1 MNKKISKF
9 LKYILSACIAVLLL
23 YFSFREVEWKDFVEG
38 LRACRWEYILLSMA
52 AGIAAFWFRGLR
64 WRQLLLPIDP
74 STKRITTFN
83 AVSIGYIAN
92 FVFPR
97 IGEFVR
103 CGVVTRRSEPEDSG
117 DMGTGPG
124 SEVGSGGADR
134 FADGGWMTDGG
145 RLADG
150 HEGGRNRSHMIR
162 KRASYDKVLG
172 TVVLE
177 RGWDMLTML
186 LLLVMLLGARWEKFG
201 SFFMEQMWEPISAK
215 LDFSIWWIVILL
227 FAICACG
234 LWLIWKFR
242 ASGGLCSKIWGLLE
256 GLLQGF
262 SSCLRMKGKWRFFAS
277 TALIWGMY
285 WLMAA
290 ATMWAIPVLDDLN
303 MIDALFLSLAG
314 SLGWLIPVPG
324 GFGAF
329 HFVVSLALQAIYG
342 IPFETGIIFATLS
355 HESQAITMALF
366 GGISYGYESLKK

>member
-1 MNKKISKF
+1 MDKKISNII
-9 LKYILSACIAVLLL
+9 KYILSAGVAVLLL
-23 YFSFREVEWKDFVEG
+23 YFSFREVEWKDFMEG
-38 LRACRWEYILLSMA
+38 LRTCRWEFIVLSMA
-52 AGIAAFWFRGLR
+52 AGILAFWFRGIR

-83 AVSIGYIAN
+83 AVNIGYIAN

-103 CGVVTRRSEPEDSG
+103 CGVVTRRSAPEASESSHVGPDSAN
-117 DMGTGPG
+117 TGQ
-124 SEVGSGGADR
+124 A
-134 FADGGWMTDGG
+134 
-145 RLADG
+145 
-150 HEGGRNRSHMIR
+150 IR
-162 KRASYDKVLG
+162 KKASYDKVLG

-186 LLLVMLLGARWEKFG
+186 LLLVVLLSARWEKFG
-201 SFFMEQMWEPISAK
+201 GFFMTQMWEPLSAR
-215 LDFSIWWIVILL
+215 LDFSIWWIVVIL
-227 FAICACG
+227 AIMGVAFIG
-234 LWLIWKFR
+234 IVWKFR
-242 ASGGLCSKIWGLLE
+242 NSGGLCSKIWGLFN

-262 SSCLRMKGKWRFFAS
+262 SSCFRMKDKWRFFAS
-277 TALIWGMY
+277 TALIWSMY

-290 ATMWAIPVLDDLN
+290 STMWAIPVLDGLN

-366 GGISYGYESLKK
+366 GGGSYAYESLKK

>member
-1 MNKKISKF
+1 MDKKISNII
-9 LKYILSACIAVLLL
+9 KYILSACVAVLLL
-23 YFSFREVEWKDFVEG
+23 YFSFREVEWKDFMDG
-38 LRACRWEYILLSMA
+38 LRSCRWEFILLSMA

-74 STKRITTFN
+74 STRRITTFN
-83 AVSIGYIAN
+83 AVNIGYIAN

-103 CGVVTRRSEPEDSG
+103 CGVVTRRSAE
-117 DMGTGPG
+117 
-124 SEVGSGGADR
+124 
-134 FADGGWMTDGG
+134 
-145 RLADG
+145 
-150 HEGGRNRSHMIR
+150 N
-162 KRASYDKVLG
+162 KASYDKVLG

-186 LLLVMLLGARWEKFG
+186 LLLVVLLGARWEKFG
-201 SFFMEQMWEPISAK
+201 GFFMEQMWEPISAR
-215 LDFSIWWIVILL
+215 LDFSIWWIVALL
-227 FAICACG
+227 AAAG
-234 LWLIWKFR
+234 LGCFWFIWRFR
-242 ASGGLCSKIWGLLE
+242 ASGGLCSKIWGLFE

-262 SSCLRMKGKWRFFAS
+262 SSCLRMEGKWRFFAS

-290 ATMWAIPVLDDLN
+290 ATMWAIPVLDGLN

-314 SLGWLIPVPG
+314 SLGWLVPVPG

-366 GGISYGYESLKK
+366 GGGSYAYESLKK

>member
-1 MNKKISKF
+1 M
-9 LKYILSACIAVLLL
+9 
-23 YFSFREVEWKDFVEG
+23 EG
-38 LRACRWEYILLSMA
+38 LRTCRWEFIVLSMV

-83 AVSIGYIAN
+83 AVNIGYIAN

-103 CGVVTRRSEPEDSG
+103 CGVVARRSEE
-117 DMGTGPG
+117 
-124 SEVGSGGADR
+124 
-134 FADGGWMTDGG
+134 
-145 RLADG
+145 
-150 HEGGRNRSHMIR
+150 
-162 KRASYDKVLG
+162 KKASYDKVLG

-186 LLLVMLLGARWEKFG
+186 MLLVVLLSARWEKFG
-201 SFFMEQMWEPISAK
+201 GFFMTQMWEPLSAR
-215 LDFSIWWIVILL
+215 LDFSIWWIVSLL
-227 FAICACG
+227 ACFG
-234 LWLIWKFR
+234 LTCFGLVWKFR
-242 ASGGLCSKIWGLLE
+242 TSGGICSRIWGLFI

-262 SSCLRMKGKWRFFAS
+262 SSCFRMKDKWKFLLS
-277 TALIWGMY
+277 TALIWSMY

-290 ATMWAIPVLDDLN
+290 ATMWAIPVLDGLN

-314 SLGWLIPVPG
+314 SLGWLVPVPG

-355 HESQAITMALF
+355 HESQAITMAIF
-366 GGISYGYESLKK
+366 GGVSYGYESLKK

>member
-1 MNKKISKF
+1 MNKKITKF
-9 LKYILSACIAVLLL
+9 LKYILSATVAAVLL
-23 YFSFREVEWKDFVEG
+23 YFSFREVDWQDFLVG
-38 LRACRWEYILLSMA
+38 LKTCRWEFILLSMA
-52 AGIAAFWFRGLR
+52 AGVIAFWFRGLR
-64 WRQLLLPIDP
+64 WRQLLLPIDN

-83 AVSIGYIAN
+83 AVNIGYIAN

-103 CGVVTRRSEPEDSG
+103 CGVVARRSQD
-117 DMGTGPG
+117 
-124 SEVGSGGADR
+124 
-134 FADGGWMTDGG
+134 
-145 RLADG
+145 
-150 HEGGRNRSHMIR
+150 
-162 KRASYDKVLG
+162 KKASYDKVLG

-186 LLLVMLLGARWEKFG
+186 LLLAVLLVARWGKFG
-201 SFFMEQMWEPISAK
+201 GFFMTQMWEPVSARI
-215 LDFSIWWIVILL
+215 DFSIWWIVAALVIMGAGLL
-227 FAICACG
+227 
-234 LWLIWKFR
+234 WVIWKFR
-242 ASGGLCSKIWGLLE
+242 ERGGICSKIWGIFL

-262 SSCLRMKGKWRFFAS
+262 SSCFKMEGKWRFFAS
-277 TALIWGMY
+277 TALIWAMY

-290 ATMWAIPVLDDLN
+290 ATMWAIPVLDGLN

-314 SLGWLIPVPG
+314 SLGWLVPVPG

-366 GGISYGYESLKK
+366 GGLSYGYESLR

>member
-1 MNKKISKF
+1 MDKKISNII
-9 LKYILSACIAVLLL
+9 KYILSAGVAVLLL
-23 YFSFREVEWKDFVEG
+23 YFSFREVKWEDFMEG
-38 LRACRWEYILLSMA
+38 LRTCRWEFIVLSMA
-52 AGIAAFWFRGLR
+52 AGILAFWFRGIR

-83 AVSIGYIAN
+83 AVNIGYIAN

-103 CGVVTRRSEPEDSG
+103 CGVVTRRSAPEASGVDYAGLEPAN
-117 DMGTGPG
+117 
-124 SEVGSGGADR
+124 VGQESASAGQA
-134 FADGGWMTDGG
+134 T
-145 RLADG
+145 
-150 HEGGRNRSHMIR
+150 
-162 KRASYDKVLG
+162 KKKASYDKVLG

-186 LLLVMLLGARWEKFG
+186 LLLVVLLSARWEKFG
-201 SFFMEQMWEPISAK
+201 GFFMTQMWEPLSAR
-215 LDFSIWWIVILL
+215 LDFSIWWIVVILAVSGAS
-227 FAICACG
+227 FFGIV
-234 LWLIWKFR
+234 WKFR
-242 ASGGLCSKIWGLLE
+242 NSGGICSKIWGLFS

-262 SSCLRMKGKWRFFAS
+262 SSCFRMKDKWQFLLS
-277 TALIWGMY
+277 TALIWSMY

-290 ATMWAIPVLDDLN
+290 STMWAIPVLDGLN

-314 SLGWLIPVPG
+314 SLGWLVPVPS

-366 GGISYGYESLKK
+366 GGGSYAYESLKK

>member
-1 MNKKISKF
+1 MDKKISNII
-9 LKYILSACIAVLLL
+9 KYILSAGVAIILL
-23 YFSFREVEWKDFVEG
+23 YFSFREVEWKDFMEG
-38 LRACRWEYILLSMA
+38 LRTCRWEFIVLSMV

-83 AVSIGYIAN
+83 AVNIGYIAN

-103 CGVVTRRSEPEDSG
+103 CGVVARRSEE
-117 DMGTGPG
+117 
-124 SEVGSGGADR
+124 
-134 FADGGWMTDGG
+134 
-145 RLADG
+145 
-150 HEGGRNRSHMIR
+150 
-162 KRASYDKVLG
+162 KKASYDKVLG

-186 LLLVMLLGARWEKFG
+186 MLLVVLLSARWEKFG
-201 SFFMEQMWEPISAK
+201 GFFMTQMWEPLSAR
-215 LDFSIWWIVILL
+215 LDFSIWWIVSLL
-227 FAICACG
+227 ACFG
-234 LWLIWKFR
+234 LACFGLVWKFR
-242 ASGGLCSKIWGLLE
+242 TSGGICSRIWGLFI

-262 SSCLRMKGKWRFFAS
+262 SSCFRMKDKWKFLLS
-277 TALIWGMY
+277 TALIWSMY

-290 ATMWAIPVLDDLN
+290 ATMWAIPVLDGLN

-314 SLGWLIPVPG
+314 SLGWLVPVPG

-355 HESQAITMALF
+355 HESQAITMAIF
-366 GGISYGYESLKK
+366 GGVSYGYESLKK

>member
-1 MNKKISKF
+1 MDKKISNII
-9 LKYILSACIAVLLL
+9 KYILSAGVAIILL
-23 YFSFREVEWKDFVEG
+23 YFSFREVEWKDFMEG
-38 LRACRWEYILLSMA
+38 LRTCRWEFIVLSMV

-83 AVSIGYIAN
+83 AVNIGYIAN

-103 CGVVTRRSEPEDSG
+103 CGVVARRSEE
-117 DMGTGPG
+117 
-124 SEVGSGGADR
+124 
-134 FADGGWMTDGG
+134 
-145 RLADG
+145 
-150 HEGGRNRSHMIR
+150 
-162 KRASYDKVLG
+162 KKASYDKVLG

-186 LLLVMLLGARWEKFG
+186 MLLVVLLSARWEKFG
-201 SFFMEQMWEPISAK
+201 GFFMTQMWEPLSAR
-215 LDFSIWWIVILL
+215 LDFSIWWIVSLL
-227 FAICACG
+227 ACFG
-234 LWLIWKFR
+234 LASFCLVWKFR
-242 ASGGLCSKIWGLLE
+242 TSGGICSRIWGLFI

-262 SSCLRMKGKWRFFAS
+262 SSCFRMKDKWKFLLS
-277 TALIWGMY
+277 TALIWSMY

-290 ATMWAIPVLDDLN
+290 ATMWAIPVLDGLN

-314 SLGWLIPVPG
+314 SLGWLVPVPG

-355 HESQAITMALF
+355 HESQAITMAIF
-366 GGISYGYESLKK
+366 GGVSYGYESLKK

>member
-1 MNKKISKF
+1 MNKKASKF
-9 LKYILSACIAVLLL
+9 IKYILSACVAIILL
-23 YFSFREVEWKDFVEG
+23 YFSFREVEWKNFVEG
-38 LRACRWEYILLSMA
+38 LRTCRWEYILLSMA

-74 STKRITTFN
+74 TTGRITTFN
-83 AVSIGYIAN
+83 AINIGYIAN

-103 CGVVTRRSEPEDSG
+103 CGVITRRS
-117 DMGTGPG
+117 
-124 SEVGSGGADR
+124 AD
-134 FADGGWMTDGG
+134 
-145 RLADG
+145 
-150 HEGGRNRSHMIR
+150 N
-162 KRASYDKVLG
+162 RASYDKVLG

-186 LLLVMLLGARWEKFG
+186 LLLVVLLGARWEKFG
-201 SFFMEQMWEPISAK
+201 SFFLEQMWEPVSAR
-215 LDFSIWWIVILL
+215 LDFSIWWIVALL
-227 FAICACG
+227 AVAGIGCF
-234 LWLIWKFR
+234 WLIWRFR
-242 ASGGLCSKIWGLLE
+242 TSGGLYSKIWNLFE
-256 GLLQGF
+256 GILQGF
-262 SSCLRMKGKWRFFAS
+262 SSCLRMEGKWRFFVS

-285 WLMAA
+285 WIMAA
-290 ATMWAIPVLDDLN
+290 ATMWAIPVLDGLN

-314 SLGWLIPVPG
+314 SLGWLVPVPG

-366 GGISYGYESLKK
+366 GGLSYGYESLKK

>member
-1 MNKKISKF
+1 MDKKISNII
-9 LKYILSACIAVLLL
+9 KYILSAGVAIILL
-23 YFSFREVEWKDFVEG
+23 YFSFREVEWKDFMEG
-38 LRACRWEYILLSMA
+38 LRTCRWEFIVLSMV

-83 AVSIGYIAN
+83 AVNIGYIAN

-103 CGVVTRRSEPEDSG
+103 CGVVARRSEE
-117 DMGTGPG
+117 
-124 SEVGSGGADR
+124 
-134 FADGGWMTDGG
+134 
-145 RLADG
+145 
-150 HEGGRNRSHMIR
+150 
-162 KRASYDKVLG
+162 KKASYDKVLG

-186 LLLVMLLGARWEKFG
+186 MLLVVLLSARWEKFG
-201 SFFMEQMWEPISAK
+201 GFFMTQMWEPLSAR
-215 LDFSIWWIVILL
+215 LDFSIWWIVSLL
-227 FAICACG
+227 ACFG
-234 LWLIWKFR
+234 LACFCLVWKFR
-242 ASGGLCSKIWGLLE
+242 TSGGICSRIWGLFI

-262 SSCLRMKGKWRFFAS
+262 SSCFRMKDKWKFLLS
-277 TALIWGMY
+277 TALIWSMY

-290 ATMWAIPVLDDLN
+290 ATMWAIPVLDGLN

-314 SLGWLIPVPG
+314 SLGWLVPVPG

-355 HESQAITMALF
+355 HESQAITMAIF
-366 GGISYGYESLKK
+366 GGVSYGYESLKK

>member
-1 MNKKISKF
+1 MDKKISNII
-9 LKYILSACIAVLLL
+9 KYILSAGVAIILL
-23 YFSFREVEWKDFVEG
+23 YFSFREVEWKDFMEG
-38 LRACRWEYILLSMA
+38 LRTCRWEFIVLSMV

-83 AVSIGYIAN
+83 AVNIGYIAN

-103 CGVVTRRSEPEDSG
+103 CGVVARRSEE
-117 DMGTGPG
+117 
-124 SEVGSGGADR
+124 
-134 FADGGWMTDGG
+134 
-145 RLADG
+145 
-150 HEGGRNRSHMIR
+150 
-162 KRASYDKVLG
+162 KKASYDKVLG

-186 LLLVMLLGARWEKFG
+186 MLLVVLLSARWEKFG
-201 SFFMEQMWEPISAK
+201 GFFMTQMWEPLSAK
-215 LDFSIWWIVILL
+215 LDFSIWWIVSLL
-227 FAICACG
+227 ACFG
-234 LWLIWKFR
+234 LACFGLVWKFR
-242 ASGGLCSKIWGLLE
+242 TSGGICSRIWGLFI

-262 SSCLRMKGKWRFFAS
+262 SSCFRMKDKWKFLLS
-277 TALIWGMY
+277 TALIWSMY

-290 ATMWAIPVLDDLN
+290 ATMWAIPVLDGLN

-314 SLGWLIPVPG
+314 SLGWLVPVPG

-355 HESQAITMALF
+355 HESQAITMAIF
-366 GGISYGYESLKK
+366 GGVSYGYESLKK

>member
-9 LKYILSACIAVLLL
+9 LKYILSAGVAVLLL
-23 YFSFREVEWKDFVEG
+23 YFSFREVEWKDFLEG
-38 LRACRWEYILLSMA
+38 LRSCRWEFILLSMA

-74 STKRITTFN
+74 STRRITTFN
-83 AVSIGYIAN
+83 AVNIGYIAN

-103 CGVVTRRSEPEDSG
+103 CGVVTRRSAE
-117 DMGTGPG
+117 
-124 SEVGSGGADR
+124 
-134 FADGGWMTDGG
+134 
-145 RLADG
+145 
-150 HEGGRNRSHMIR
+150 N
-162 KRASYDKVLG
+162 KASYDKVLG

-186 LLLVMLLGARWEKFG
+186 LLLVVLLGARWEKFG
-201 SFFMEQMWEPISAK
+201 GFFMEQMWEPVSAR
-215 LDFSIWWIVILL
+215 LDFSIWWIVALL
-227 FAICACG
+227 AASG
-234 LWLIWKFR
+234 LGCFWFIWKFR
-242 ASGGLCSKIWGLLE
+242 ASGGFCSKIWGLFE

-262 SSCLRMKGKWRFFAS
+262 SSCLRMEGKWRFFVS

-290 ATMWAIPVLDDLN
+290 ATMWAIPVLDGLN

-314 SLGWLIPVPG
+314 SLGWLVPVPG

-329 HFVVSLALQAIYG
+329 HFVVSLALQSIYG

-366 GGISYGYESLKK
+366 GGLSYGYESLKK

>member
-9 LKYILSACIAVLLL
+9 LKYILSACVAVLLL
-23 YFSFREVEWKDFVEG
+23 YFSFREVEWKDFMDG
-38 LRACRWEYILLSMA
+38 LRSCRWEFILLSMA

-74 STKRITTFN
+74 STRRITTFN
-83 AVSIGYIAN
+83 AVNIGYIAN

-103 CGVVTRRSEPEDSG
+103 CGVVTRRSAE
-117 DMGTGPG
+117 
-124 SEVGSGGADR
+124 
-134 FADGGWMTDGG
+134 
-145 RLADG
+145 
-150 HEGGRNRSHMIR
+150 N
-162 KRASYDKVLG
+162 KASYDKVLG

-186 LLLVMLLGARWEKFG
+186 LLLVVLLGARWEKFG
-201 SFFMEQMWEPISAK
+201 GFFMEQMWEPVSAR
-215 LDFSIWWIVILL
+215 LDFSIWWIVALL
-227 FAICACG
+227 AAAG
-234 LWLIWKFR
+234 LGCFWFIWRFR
-242 ASGGLCSKIWGLLE
+242 ASGGLCSKIWGLFE

-262 SSCLRMKGKWRFFAS
+262 SSCLRMEGKWRFFAS

-290 ATMWAIPVLDDLN
+290 ATMWAIPVLDGLN

-314 SLGWLIPVPG
+314 SLGWLVPVPG

-366 GGISYGYESLKK
+366 GGLSYGYESLKK

>member
-1 MNKKISKF
+1 MTDRTIMNKNISKI
-9 LKYILSACIAVLLL
+9 LKYILSAGVALLLL
-23 YFSFREVEWKDFVEG
+23 YFSFRQVEWKDFMDG
-38 LRACRWEYILLSMA
+38 LSTCRWEFIILSMV
-52 AGIAAFWFRGLR
+52 AGVAAFWFRGIR

-83 AVSIGYIAN
+83 AVNIGYIAN

-103 CGVVTRRSEPEDSG
+103 CGVVTRRSEPIADEMD
-117 DMGTGPG
+117 G
-124 SEVGSGGADR
+124 SASDADQEH
-134 FADGGWMTDGG
+134 TV
-145 RLADG
+145 
-150 HEGGRNRSHMIR
+150 
-162 KRASYDKVLG
+162 KKKASYDKVLG

-177 RGWDMLTML
+177 RGWDMLSML
-186 LLLVMLLGARWEKFG
+186 ILLVVLLAARWEKFG
-201 SFFMEQMWEPISAK
+201 GFFMTQMWEPISAR
-215 LDFSIWWIVILL
+215 LDFSIWWIVAVLVVCV
-227 FAICACG
+227 AAGCWA
-234 LWLIWKFR
+234 IWKFKDR
-242 ASGGLCSKIWGLLE
+242 ISVLGKVWGLLS
-256 GLLQGF
+256 GILQGF
-262 SSCLRMKGKWRFFAS
+262 SSCFRMEGKWKFLVS
-277 TALIWGMY
+277 TAVIWGLY

-290 ATMWAIPVLDDLN
+290 STMWAIPVLDDLN

-366 GGISYGYESLKK
+366 GGLSYGYESLKK

>member
-9 LKYILSACIAVLLL
+9 LKYILSACVAVLLL
-23 YFSFREVEWKDFVEG
+23 YFSFREVEWKDFMDG
-38 LRACRWEYILLSMA
+38 LRSCRWEFILLSMA

-74 STKRITTFN
+74 STRRITTFN
-83 AVSIGYIAN
+83 AVNIGYIAN

-103 CGVVTRRSEPEDSG
+103 CGVVTRRSAE
-117 DMGTGPG
+117 
-124 SEVGSGGADR
+124 
-134 FADGGWMTDGG
+134 
-145 RLADG
+145 
-150 HEGGRNRSHMIR
+150 N
-162 KRASYDKVLG
+162 KASYDKVLG

-186 LLLVMLLGARWEKFG
+186 LLLVVLLGARWEKFG
-201 SFFMEQMWEPISAK
+201 GFFMEQMWEPVSAR
-215 LDFSIWWIVILL
+215 LDFSIWWIVALL
-227 FAICACG
+227 AAAG
-234 LWLIWKFR
+234 LGCFWFIWRFR
-242 ASGGLCSKIWGLLE
+242 ASGGFCSKIWGLFE

-262 SSCLRMKGKWRFFAS
+262 SSCLRMEGKWRFFVS

-290 ATMWAIPVLDDLN
+290 ATMWAIPVLDGLN

-314 SLGWLIPVPG
+314 SLGWLVPVPG

-366 GGISYGYESLKK
+366 GGGSYAYESLKK

>member
-1 MNKKISKF
+1 MDKKISNTI
-9 LKYILSACIAVLLL
+9 KYILSAGVAVLLL
-23 YFSFREVEWKDFVEG
+23 YFSFREVEWKDFIEG
-38 LRACRWEYILLSMA
+38 LRTCRWEFILLSMA
-52 AGIAAFWFRGLR
+52 AGIMAFWFRGLR
-64 WRQLLLPIDP
+64 WRQLILPIDP

-83 AVSIGYIAN
+83 AVNIGYIAN

-103 CGVVTRRSEPEDSG
+103 CGVVTRRSAPE
-117 DMGTGPG
+117 
-124 SEVGSGGADR
+124 
-134 FADGGWMTDGG
+134 
-145 RLADG
+145 
-150 HEGGRNRSHMIR
+150 EGQVYDNAEQSAR
-162 KRASYDKVLG
+162 KKASYDKVLG

-186 LLLVMLLGARWEKFG
+186 LLLVVLLSARWEKFG
-201 SFFMEQMWEPISAK
+201 GFFMTQMWEPLSAR
-215 LDFSIWWIVILL
+215 LDFSIWWIVVILAVL
-227 FAICACG
+227 GIALLGIV
-234 LWLIWKFR
+234 WKFR
-242 ASGGLCSKIWGLLE
+242 TSGGICSRIWGLFK

-262 SSCLRMKGKWRFFAS
+262 SSCFRMEDKWKFLLS
-277 TALIWGMY
+277 TALIWSMY

-290 ATMWAIPVLDDLN
+290 STMWAIPVLDGLT
-303 MIDALFLSLAG
+303 MVDALFLSLAG

-366 GGISYGYESLKK
+366 GGGSYAYESLKK

>member
-1 MNKKISKF
+1 MDKKISNII
-9 LKYILSACIAVLLL
+9 KYILSAGVAIILL
-23 YFSFREVEWKDFVEG
+23 YFSFREVEWKDFMEG
-38 LRACRWEYILLSMA
+38 LRTCRWEFIVLSMV

-83 AVSIGYIAN
+83 AVNIGYIAN

-103 CGVVTRRSEPEDSG
+103 CGVVARRSEE
-117 DMGTGPG
+117 
-124 SEVGSGGADR
+124 
-134 FADGGWMTDGG
+134 
-145 RLADG
+145 
-150 HEGGRNRSHMIR
+150 
-162 KRASYDKVLG
+162 KKASYDKVLG

-186 LLLVMLLGARWEKFG
+186 MLLVVLLSARWEKFG
-201 SFFMEQMWEPISAK
+201 GFFMTQMWEPLSAK
-215 LDFSIWWIVILL
+215 LDFSIWWIVSLL
-227 FAICACG
+227 ACFG
-234 LWLIWKFR
+234 LACFGLVWKFR
-242 ASGGLCSKIWGLLE
+242 TSGGICSRIWGLFF
-256 GLLQGF
+256 GLIQGF
-262 SSCLRMKGKWRFFAS
+262 SSCFRMKDKWKFLLS
-277 TALIWGMY
+277 TALIWSMY

-290 ATMWAIPVLDDLN
+290 ATMWAIPVLDGLN

-314 SLGWLIPVPG
+314 SLGWLVPVPG

-355 HESQAITMALF
+355 HESQAITMAIF
-366 GGISYGYESLKK
+366 GGVSYGYESLKK

>member
-9 LKYILSACIAVLLL
+9 LKYILSACVAVLLL
-23 YFSFREVEWKDFVEG
+23 YFSFREVEWKDFMDG
-38 LRACRWEYILLSMA
+38 LRSCRWEFILLSMA

-74 STKRITTFN
+74 STRRITTFN
-83 AVSIGYIAN
+83 AVNIGYIAN

-103 CGVVTRRSEPEDSG
+103 CGVVTRRSAE
-117 DMGTGPG
+117 
-124 SEVGSGGADR
+124 
-134 FADGGWMTDGG
+134 
-145 RLADG
+145 
-150 HEGGRNRSHMIR
+150 N
-162 KRASYDKVLG
+162 KASYDKVLG

-186 LLLVMLLGARWEKFG
+186 LLLVVLLGARWEKFG
-201 SFFMEQMWEPISAK
+201 GFFMEQMWEPVSAR
-215 LDFSIWWIVILL
+215 LDFSIWWIVVLL
-227 FAICACG
+227 AAAG
-234 LWLIWKFR
+234 LGCFWFIWRFR
-242 ASGGLCSKIWGLLE
+242 ASGGFCSKIWGLFE

-262 SSCLRMKGKWRFFAS
+262 SSCLRMEGKWRFFAS

-290 ATMWAIPVLDDLN
+290 ATMWAIPVLDGLN

-314 SLGWLIPVPG
+314 SLGWLVPVPG

-366 GGISYGYESLKK
+366 GGGSYAYESLKK